1 MPPKRHAFR
10 LERLLELKAKH
21 EEAMAIRLGAAERDA
36 RAERESQAAL
46 EQLQATGRSGLLG
59 PSGLRRVG
67 DLRPL
72 AELLD
77 RVGDRLDVQVQRV
90 RAADRSVH
98 EAQQRLVVAHQERR
112 VLDRLR
118 EKHDD
123 RVRLESAQA
132 DQKTM
137 DDIAVARFLRSK
149 PLDP

>member
-1 MPPKRHAFR
+1 MPQKRHAFR

-21 EEAMAIRLGAAERDA
+21 EEAMAIRLGIAERDA

-46 EQLQATGRSGLLG
+46 EALQADSRSGLLG
-59 PSGLRRVG
+59 PAGPRRVG

-72 AELLD
+72 SELLD
-77 RVGDRLDVQVQRV
+77 RVGERLDLQVQRV
-90 RAADRSVH
+90 RAADRTVH
-98 EAQQRLVVAHQERR
+98 DAQQRLVAAHQERR

-118 EKHDD
+118 EKHVD
-123 RVRLESAQA
+123 RVRLEESQA

-137 DDIAVARFLRSK
+137 DEIAVARFLRSQ

>member
-1 MPPKRHAFR
+1 MPPRRHAFR

-36 RAERESQAAL
+36 RAEREAQAVL
-46 EQLQATGRSGLLG
+46 EQLREEGRSELRM
-59 PSGLRRVG
+59 PAAQRRVG

-77 RVGDRLDVQVQRV
+77 RVSERLDLQAQRV
-90 RAADRSVH
+90 QAADRTVQ
-98 EAQQRLVVAHQERR
+98 EAQQRLVAAHQERR

-118 EKHDD
+118 EKHVD
-123 RVRLESAQA
+123 RVRLEAAQA

-137 DDIAVARFLRSK
+137 DDIAVARFLRST